1 MYRICNV
8 AYTAYSMDCTVQNI
22 IYENRKAYIL
32 CNIAIN
38 CTLCNTLF
46 YEIYYAHRVA
56 DDDKVINLI
65 IMGICIYILPR
76 MLAGGCTVGLKR
88 SAYKYGVQNM

>member
-8 AYTAYSMDCTVQNI
+8 TYTAYRMDLSNYTQSGI
-22 IYENRKAYIL
+22 KAYIL

-46 YEIYYAHRVA
+46 YEIYYVHRVA